1 MRTIYCVY
9 LISNSQSC
17 PQTVDGTSR
26 GVGVGEPFCQKLN
39 KQHFTVK
46 WKWITFEWL
55 FFFYYLSNGPLKYAD
70 PAVIMVNMLLNR
82 DRLEKKKK
90 KTAQQRFHV
99 IGLNYVE
106 DPSANVEK

>member
-1 MRTIYCVY
+1 MRTIY

-17 PQTVDGTSR
+17 PRTIDGTTR
-26 GVGVGEPFCQKLN
+26 GEGVGEPFCQKLN

-55 FFFYYLSNGPLKYAD
+55 FFFYYLSNGPLQYAD

-82 DRLEKKKK
+82 DRLVKKDRPTK
-90 KTAQQRFHV
+90 
-99 IGLNYVE
+99 I
-106 DPSANVEK
+106 